1 MAHRALCKQQ
11 FATLSAFRES
21 ARELS
26 CSPTKHYLTYRCID
40 FFTKGSPKCSAQIM
54 QCVSVFYIQMSR
66 LLVRNIEFWHHFKF
80 LCIFVYTLLKIA
92 DFLKKKSVKF
102 AMKFGILLNFQKL
115 QENFFIM
122 AASIGFLELIF

>member
-1 MAHRALCKQQ
+1 
-11 FATLSAFRES
+11 
-21 ARELS
+21 
-26 CSPTKHYLTYRCID
+26 
-40 FFTKGSPKCSAQIM
+40 M
-54 QCVSVFYIQMSR
+54 QCLSVFYIQMSR

-102 AMKFGILLNFQKL
+102 AIKFGILLNFQKL